1 MRHKPPFKRA
11 STSGIDRRAFL
22 GGTLA
27 ALATP
32 HIAFGAADPW
42 PNRPI
47 RVIVPFAPGGTTDAI
62 SRVLGQKLSD
72 RIGQQI
78 VVENRP
84 GGGTNIGADAV
95 AKSAPDGYTLLMGT
109 PSIAVNPA
117 LFSSMPYDWERELIP
132 IAMVGYLPNL
142 LVVNPDLPVDS
153 VEGLI
158 AYARNNPGKLEFGSS
173 GIGGAI
179 HLSGELFK
187 SMAKIDM
194 LHVPYKGSAPAMSD
208 LLGGRI
214 ALMFDNL
221 PSALPHVEAGKVRAL
236 AVTGSRRS
244 IVAPQYPTVAE
255 SGLPGFEVLSW
266 NGIFVPAGTPQ
277 DIVTRLRAEIVSTMA
292 LPEVKANTDK
302 QGIETTGIED
312 FGAFVR
318 NEASKWQP
326 LAKRIGLRAG

>member
-1 MRHKPPFKRA
+1 M
-11 STSGIDRRAFL
+11 
-22 GGTLA
+22 
-27 ALATP
+27 P
-32 HIAFGAADPW
+32 HLAFGAADPW

-47 RVIVPFAPGGTTDAI
+47 RIIVPFAPGGTTDAI

-95 AKSAPDGYTLLMGT
+95 AKSSPDGYTLLMGT

-117 LFSSMPYDWERELIP
+117 LFSKMPYDWERELVP
-132 IAMVGYLPNL
+132 IAMVGYLPNI
-142 LVVNPDLPVDS
+142 LVVNSALPVDS
-153 VEGLI
+153 VDGLI

-187 SMAKIDM
+187 SMANVDM
-194 LHVPYKGSAPAMSD
+194 LHVPYKGSALAMSD

-221 PSALPHVEAGKVRAL
+221 PSALPHVQAGKVRAL

-244 IVAPQYPTVAE
+244 SVAPQFPTVSE

-266 NGIFVPAGTPQ
+266 NGIFVPAGTSQ

-302 QGIETTGIED
+302 QGIETTGIDD

>member
-1 MRHKPPFKRA
+1 MRHKSSGLKA
-11 STSGIDRRAFL
+11 SASRSGRRGFL
-22 GGTLA
+22 VGAIA

-32 HIAFGAADPW
+32 HLAFGAADGW

-47 RVIVPFAPGGTTDAI
+47 RIIVPFAPGGTTDAI
-62 SRVLGQKLSD
+62 TRVLGQKMGD

-95 AKSAPDGYTLLMGT
+95 AKATPDGYTLLMGT
-109 PSIAVNPA
+109 PSVAVNPA

-142 LVVNPDLPVDS
+142 LVVNPDLPVRS
-153 VEGLI
+153 VQDLI
-158 AYARNNPGKLEFGSS
+158 AYARANPGKLEFGSS

-187 SMAKIDM
+187 AMANVDM

-244 IVAPQYPTVAE
+244 VVASRYPTVAE

-277 DIVTRLRAEIVSTMA
+277 DVVNRLSAEIVSTMT
-292 LPEVKANTDK
+292 LPEVKAITGK
-302 QGIETTGIED
+302 QGIETTGIDD

-326 LAKRIGLRAG
+326 LARRIGLRAG

>member
-1 MRHKPPFKRA
+1 M
-11 STSGIDRRAFL
+11 
-22 GGTLA
+22 A
-27 ALATP
+27 AGDT
-32 HIAFGAADPW
+32 W
-42 PNRPI
+42 PNRQVRI
-47 RVIVPFAPGGTTDAI
+47 IVPFAPGGTTDAI
-62 SRVLGQKLSD
+62 SRILGQKLSE
-72 RIGQQI
+72 RLGQQI
-78 VVENRP
+78 IVENRP

-95 AKSAPDGYTLLMGT
+95 AKSPADGYTLLMGT

-117 LFSSMPYDWERELIP
+117 LFSSMPYDWQRELVP
-132 IAMVGYLPNL
+132 VSMVGYLPNL
-142 LVVNPDLPVDS
+142 LVVNPSLPVNS
-153 VEGLI
+153 VQELI
-158 AYARNNPGKLEFGSS
+158 AYARANPGKLEFGSS

-187 SMAKIDM
+187 AMANVDM

-221 PSALPHVEAGKVRAL
+221 PSALPHVRAGKVKAL

-244 IVAPQYPTVAE
+244 IVAPEFPTVAE

-266 NGIFVPAGTPQ
+266 NGIFVPSGTPQ
-277 DIVTRLRAEIVSTMA
+277 AVVTRLRSEIVAAMSD
-292 LPEVKANTDK
+292 PDVRSNTEK
-302 QGIETTGIED
+302 QGIETTGVDD
-312 FGAFVR
+312 FSAFVQ

>member
-1 MRHKPPFKRA
+1 MRHKTSDGRA
-11 STSGIDRRAFL
+11 SISGMNRRNFL

-27 ALATP
+27 AIATP
-32 HIAFGAADPW
+32 SLAFGASDAW

-47 RVIVPFAPGGTTDAI
+47 RIIVPFAPGGTTDAI
-62 SRVLGQKLSD
+62 ARVLGQKMSE

-78 VVENRP
+78 IIENRP
-84 GGGTNIGADAV
+84 GGGTNIGAEAV
-95 AKSAPDGYTLLMGT
+95 AKAAPDGYTLLMGT

-117 LFSSMPYDWERELIP
+117 LFATMTYDWERELIP

-142 LVVNPDLPVDS
+142 LVVNPDLPVKS
-153 VEGLI
+153 VRDLI
-158 AYARNNPGKLEFGSS
+158 DYARAHPGRLEFGSS

-187 SMAKIDM
+187 AMANVDM

-221 PSALPHVEAGKVRAL
+221 PSALPHVRAGKVRAL
-236 AVTGSRRS
+236 AVTSSRRS
-244 IVAPQYPTVAE
+244 IVAPEFPTVAE

-266 NGIFVPAGTPQ
+266 NGIFVPAGTAE
-277 DIVTRLRAEIVSTMA
+277 DVVARLRTEIVSTMA
-292 LPEVKANTDK
+292 LPDVKTNAEK
-302 QGIETTGIED
+302 QGIETTGVDD

-318 NEASKWQP
+318 SEASKWQP
-326 LAKRIGLRAG
+326 LARQIGLRAG